1 MGGDAATIA
10 IARVVIAACF
20 AALVLH
26 TFAYADFLEDPMT
39 WTLLG
44 IGVAL
49 LRARP
54 AAEPREQRR
63 TAADGGAVAALAPE

>member
-1 MGGDAATIA
+1 VLFRGAGRAPPRIA
-10 IARVVIAACF
+10 IAACF

-26 TFAYADFLEDPMT
+26 TWTYADFLEDPIT

-49 LRARP
+49 AR
-54 AAEPREQRR
+54 
-63 TAADGGAVAALAPE
+63 TKGAGERVGSESCATT

>member
-1 MGGDAATIA
+1 
-10 IARVVIAACF
+10 VIAACF

-49 LRARP
+49 LRASP
-54 AAEPREQRR
+54 VADPREQRR
-63 TAADGGAVAALAPE
+63 AATDGGAVAALAPE